1 MKAPTTEQTTI
12 YLSHIQKDLEAA
24 TTEIYTKVGAVM
36 AYLNN
41 DNYFVNE
48 KFHIKDKT
56 MNELIIIRPTL
67 INGAEVNSVNAREL
81 HAVLES
87 KQDFSTWIKKRL
99 DEVDAVE
106 NTDYI
111 VVPQK
116 NGTQRPDGT
125 QGVSISIEY
134 ILSTDIAKEIAM
146 LERNEIGKKVRR
158 YFIEVEKAYK
168 RDKTAV
174 SQLDYMQM
182 QLNLMKEQDRKIH
195 ELEDKT
201 DEIHKEQLK
210 AKHNINRLL
219 SNDRYMT
226 IIAFMNLYSISQKG
240 HHIPSLGKKAKKLSI
255 EQGAFM
261 GAVIDPRY
269 GRVNTYDVEILKQL
283 FNIDELK
290 AV

>member
-67 INGAEVNSVNAREL
+67 INGAEVNSVNARDL

-87 KQDFSTWIKKRL
+87 KRQFADWVKARL
-99 DEVDAVE
+99 DEVDAIE
-106 NTDYI
+106 NIDYI
-111 VVPQK
+111 TFSQK
-116 NGTQRPDGT
+116 NENGNNKPL
-125 QGVSISIEY
+125 IEY

-158 YFIEVEKAYK
+158 YFIEVEKAYQN
-168 RDKTAV
+168 KTTPLN
-174 SQLDYMQM
+174 QLDYMQL
-182 QLNLMKEQDRKIH
+182 QLNYLKEQDKKIYA
-195 ELEDKT
+195 LENKT

-210 AKHNINRLL
+210 TKHNINRLL

-226 IIAFMNLYSISQKG
+226 IIAFMNLYGISQKG

-269 GRVNTYDVEILKQL
+269 GRINTYSTEILKQI
-283 FNIDELK
+283 FK
-290 AV
+290 VA

>member
-36 AYLNN
+36 AYLNS

-48 KFHIKDKT
+48 KFKIKDKT

-67 INGAEVNSVNAREL
+67 INGAEVNSVNARDL

-87 KQDFSTWIKKRL
+87 KTDFSNWIKRRL
-99 DEVDAVE
+99 EETDAVE
-106 NTDYI
+106 NVDFI
-111 VVPQK
+111 VFTK
-116 NGTQRPDGT
+116 NGENSNGGRP
-125 QGVSISIEY
+125 QVEY

-146 LERNEIGKKVRR
+146 MERNEKGKQVRR
-158 YFIEVEKAYK
+158 YFIEVEKAYQN
-168 RDKTAV
+168 KTTPLN
-174 SQLDYMQM
+174 QLDYMQL
-182 QLNLMKEQDRKIH
+182 QLNYLKEQDKKIYA
-195 ELEDKT
+195 LENKT

-226 IIAFMNLYSISQKG
+226 IIAFMNLYGISQKG

>member
-67 INGAEVNSVNAREL
+67 INGAEVNSVNARDL

-87 KQDFSTWIKKRL
+87 KRQFADWIKARI
-99 DEVDAVE
+99 DEVDAIE
-106 NTDYI
+106 NIDYI
-111 VVPQK
+111 VFSQK
-116 NGTQRPDGT
+116 NENGNNKPL
-125 QGVSISIEY
+125 IEY

-168 RDKTAV
+168 RDNVAV

-195 ELEDKT
+195 ELEDRT

-226 IIAFMNLYSISQKG
+226 IIAFMNLYAISQKG

>member
-12 YLSHIQKDLEAA
+12 YLSHIQKDIEAA

-41 DNYFVNE
+41 ENYFVNE

-67 INGAEVNSVNAREL
+67 INGAEVNSVNARDL

-87 KQDFSTWIKKRL
+87 KRQFADWIKARI
-99 DEVDAVE
+99 DEVDAIE
-106 NTDYI
+106 NIDYI
-111 VVPQK
+111 VFSQK
-116 NGTQRPDGT
+116 NENGNNKPL
-125 QGVSISIEY
+125 IEY

-174 SQLDYMQM
+174 SQLDYLQM

-226 IIAFMNLYSISQKG
+226 IIAFMNLYGISQKG

>member
-12 YLSHIQKDLEAA
+12 YLSHIQKDIEAA

-67 INGAEVNSVNAREL
+67 INGAEVNSVNARDL

-87 KQDFSTWIKKRL
+87 KTDFSNWIKRRL
-99 DEVDAVE
+99 EETDAVE
-106 NTDYI
+106 NVDFI
-111 VVPQK
+111 VFTK
-116 NGTQRPDGT
+116 NGENSNGGRP
-125 QGVSISIEY
+125 QVEY

-158 YFIEVEKAYK
+158 YFIEAEKAYK

-210 AKHNINRLL
+210 TKHNINRLL

-226 IIAFMNLYSISQKG
+226 IIAFMKLYGISQKG

>member
-12 YLSHIQKDLEAA
+12 YLSHIQKDIEAA

-67 INGAEVNSVNAREL
+67 INGAEVNSVNARDL

-87 KQDFSTWIKKRL
+87 KTDFSNWIKRRL
-99 DEVDAVE
+99 EETDAVE
-106 NTDYI
+106 NVDFI
-111 VVPQK
+111 VFTK
-116 NGTQRPDGT
+116 NGENSNGGRP
-125 QGVSISIEY
+125 QVEY

-158 YFIEVEKAYK
+158 YFIEAETAYK

-226 IIAFMNLYSISQKG
+226 IIAFMNLYGISQKG

>member
-1 MKAPTTEQTTI
+1 MNLEIFKNENFEVRVAVDENNEPLFCLSDVCKVLELTTPAKVVDAIKSEFELGELNSYSFDTGYGVKEFTMI
-12 YLSHIQKDLEAA
+12 
-24 TTEIYTKVGAVM
+24 TESQ
-36 AYLNN
+36 L
-41 DNYFVNE
+41 YFVLMRSNKPNAKPFRMFVNKE
-48 KFHIKDKT
+48 VLPSIRKT
-56 MNELIIIRPTL
+56 GSYTQKPL
-67 INGAEVNSVNAREL
+67 NS
-81 HAVLES
+81 
-87 KQDFSTWIKKRL
+87 I
-99 DEVDAVE
+99 
-106 NTDYI
+106 DY
-111 VVPQK
+111 
-116 NGTQRPDGT
+116 
-125 QGVSISIEY
+125 
-134 ILSTDIAKEIAM
+134 L
-146 LERNEIGKKVRR
+146 
-158 YFIEVEKAYK
+158 
-168 RDKTAV
+168 
-174 SQLDYMQM
+174 QM

>member
-36 AYLNN
+36 AYLNS

-48 KFHIKDKT
+48 KFKIKDKT

-67 INGAEVNSVNAREL
+67 INGAEVNSVNARDL

-87 KQDFSTWIKKRL
+87 KTDFSNWIKRRL
-99 DEVDAVE
+99 EETDAVE
-106 NTDYI
+106 NVDFI
-111 VVPQK
+111 VFTK
-116 NGTQRPDGT
+116 NGENSNGGRP
-125 QGVSISIEY
+125 QVEY
-134 ILSTDIAKEIAM
+134 ILTTDIAKEIAM
-146 LERNEIGKKVRR
+146 MERNEKGKQVRR

-168 RDKTAV
+168 RDKVAV
-174 SQLDYMQM
+174 SQLDYMQI
-182 QLNLMKEQDRKIH
+182 QLNYLKEQDRKIH
-195 ELEDKT
+195 ELEDRT

-226 IIAFMNLYSISQKG
+226 IIAFMNLYAISQKG

-255 EQGAFM
+255 E
-261 GAVIDPRY
+261 
-269 GRVNTYDVEILKQL
+269 
-283 FNIDELK
+283 
-290 AV
+290 

>member
-1 MKAPTTEQTTI
+1 MNLEIFKNENFEIRVAVDETGEPLFCLSDVCKALGLTNASVVKDAILPEFELDKLNLGSFDTGYGVKEFTMITEPQ
-12 YLSHIQKDLEAA
+12 L
-24 TTEIYTKVGAVM
+24 
-36 AYLNN
+36 
-41 DNYFVNE
+41 YFVLMRS
-48 KFHIKDKT
+48 DKPNAKPFR
-56 MNELIIIRPTL
+56 MFVNKEVLPSIRKTGSYTQKPL
-67 INGAEVNSVNAREL
+67 NS
-81 HAVLES
+81 
-87 KQDFSTWIKKRL
+87 I
-99 DEVDAVE
+99 
-106 NTDYI
+106 DY
-111 VVPQK
+111 
-116 NGTQRPDGT
+116 
-125 QGVSISIEY
+125 
-134 ILSTDIAKEIAM
+134 L
-146 LERNEIGKKVRR
+146 
-158 YFIEVEKAYK
+158 
-168 RDKTAV
+168 
-174 SQLDYMQM
+174 QM

-226 IIAFMNLYSISQKG
+226 IIAFMNLYGISQKG

>member
-12 YLSHIQKDLEAA
+12 YLSHIQKDLEVA

-56 MNELIIIRPTL
+56 MNELITIRPTL
-67 INGAEVNSVNAREL
+67 INGAEVNSVNARDL

-99 DEVDAVE
+99 DEVDALE
-106 NTDYI
+106 NVDYI
-111 VVPQK
+111 VFHK
-116 NGTQRPDGT
+116 KMENLEGGRPL
-125 QGVSISIEY
+125 IEY
-134 ILSTDIAKEIAM
+134 ALSIDISKEIAM

-158 YFIEVEKAYK
+158 YFIEVEKAYQN
-168 RDKTAV
+168 KTTPIN
-174 SQLDYMQM
+174 QLDYMQL
-182 QLNLMKEQDRKIH
+182 QLNYLKEQDKKIYA
-195 ELEDKT
+195 LENKT

-210 AKHNINRLL
+210 VRHNVNRLL
-219 SNDRYMT
+219 NNDNYMT
-226 IIAFMNLYSISQKG
+226 IIAFLNLYGISQKG
-240 HHIPSLGKKAKKLSI
+240 YHIPSLGKKAKKLSI

-269 GRVNTYDVEILKQL
+269 GRVNTYSVEILKQV

-290 AV
+290 AM

>member
-12 YLSHIQKDLEAA
+12 YLSHIQKDIEAA

-41 DNYFVNE
+41 ENYFVNE

-67 INGAEVNSVNAREL
+67 INGAEVNSVNARDL

-87 KQDFSTWIKKRL
+87 KRQFADWIKARI
-99 DEVDAVE
+99 DEVDAIE
-106 NTDYI
+106 NIDYI
-111 VVPQK
+111 VFSQK
-116 NGTQRPDGT
+116 NENGNNKPL
-125 QGVSISIEY
+125 IEY

-174 SQLDYMQM
+174 SQLDYLQM

-226 IIAFMNLYSISQKG
+226 IIAFMNLYAISQKG

>member
-12 YLSHIQKDLEAA
+12 YLSHIQKDIEAA

-67 INGAEVNSVNAREL
+67 INGAEVNSVNARDL

-87 KQDFSTWIKKRL
+87 KTDFSNWIKRRL
-99 DEVDAVE
+99 EETDAVE
-106 NTDYI
+106 NVDFI
-111 VVPQK
+111 VFTK
-116 NGTQRPDGT
+116 NGENSNGGRP
-125 QGVSISIEY
+125 QVEY

-158 YFIEVEKAYK
+158 YFIEAEKAYK

-210 AKHNINRLL
+210 TKHNINRLL

-226 IIAFMNLYSISQKG
+226 IIAFMNLYGISQKG

-269 GRVNTYDVEILKQL
+269 GRVNTYDIEILKQL